1 MFENPL
7 KSLTFQSS
15 NFGNEGSG
23 FGTRPSIT
31 EQSGNSSNG
40 TWPQAASNSS
50 GTGNQNSLNSTGSLW
65 GNDAPLDMANEQL
78 DNEQWTE
85 LRSQIKQHWK
95 NLSDQDLLMTQ
106 GNFEKL
112 CNLIQQHS
120 DQSREEIAGELR
132 RLLNREPESEG
143 SATLKRQNKMQRT
156 VVTFEIHSCPS
167 YTNYTSE
174 KP

>member
-23 FGTRPSIT
+23 FGTRPQT
-31 EQSGNSSNG
+31 TTNQSSS
-40 TWPQAASNSS
+40 SSS
-50 GTGNQNSLNSTGSLW
+50 GTGNQNNLDSTGGLW
-65 GNDAPLDMANEQL
+65 GNQATPDMA
-78 DNEQWTE
+78 DEQWTE

-112 CNLIQQHS
+112 CNLIQQHTS
-120 DQSREEIAGELR
+120 QSRQEIASELQQ
-132 RLLNREPESEG
+132 LMNRESESEG
-143 SATLKRQNKMQRT
+143 SATLKRENK
-156 VVTFEIHSCPS
+156 I
-167 YTNYTSE
+167 
-174 KP
+174 